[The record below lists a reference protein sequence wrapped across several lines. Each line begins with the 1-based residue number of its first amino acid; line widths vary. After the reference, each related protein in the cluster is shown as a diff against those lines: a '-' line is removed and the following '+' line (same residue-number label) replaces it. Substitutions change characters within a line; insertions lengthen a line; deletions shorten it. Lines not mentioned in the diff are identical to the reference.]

1 MLVKKTTKDDYFQS
15 VYKVVHYIEIHY
27 SEVLDLD
34 ILSKLSGF
42 SKYHFHRIFLSIV
55 GENIN
60 AFIRKVRLSKS
71 TGKLANGLCVTEV
84 AMQSGYETP
93 ASFAK
98 AFKERFGF
106 APKKFSEK
114 FRRGD
119 NTVTLEPKIV
129 EFKDTKVLYVRK
141 TGDYMVSSGKAWEVL
156 MSFAYEQKIK
166 HKKNLMGSD
175 AMMFGIGHDCPETT
189 PSEDLRYDACI
200 TYDDISVKPEG
211 EIGLKSI
218 EGGKYLCYMH
228 KGSFEGLK
236 DVYASLMDYV
246 IQNEMTMDDNPA
258 FEKYY
263 NRDPRRTKPENLRT
277 EIYIPIL

>member
-15 VYKVVHYIEIHY
+15 VYKVVHYVEMNY
-27 SEVLDLD
+27 GEALDLD
-34 ILSKLSGF
+34 SLAKLSGF

-55 GENIN
+55 GVNLN

-93 ASFAK
+93 ASFSK

-106 APKKFSEK
+106 APKEFSEK

-141 TGDYMVSSGKAWEVL
+141 MGDYMVSSGKAWEVL

-166 HKKNLMGSD
+166 HKKNLMGND

-200 TYDDISVKPEG
+200 TYDDTSVKPEG

-218 EGGKYLCYMH
+218 EGGKCLCYMH
-228 KGSFEGLK
+228 KGSFEGVK
-236 DVYASLMDYV
+236 DVYSHLMDYI
-246 IQNEMTMDDNPA
+246 IQNEMTMDDKPA

-277 EIYIPIL
+277 EIYIPIQ